1 MRLPSSFFISDTDT
15 DVGKT
20 VVAAV
25 LMMGLDATYWKPVQS
40 GCIDGSDREWVQRT
54 SGLPSERFAGEV
66 YRLSLPL
73 SPHAAAAHD
82 GVAIDLE
89 AITPPAVAPGRSLI
103 VEGAGGLL
111 VPLNDDALMIDLV
124 DRLGLP
130 VLLVARSG
138 LGTLNHTLL
147 SLEAL
152 VRRRLGVVGVGRL
165 QRHGH
170 EALAGDVP
178 GHVGAGQRQLLPSG
192 HGRGHPRAAQL
203 LQRRD
208 HRVRDERE
216 GGLAGDVA

>member
-1 MRLPSSFFISDTDT
+1 MRLPSSLFISGTDT
-15 DVGKT
+15 GVGKT

-25 LMMGLDATYWKPVQS
+25 LMTGLDAIYWKPVQS
-40 GCIDGSDREWVQRT
+40 GCIDGSDREWVQLK
-54 SGLPSERFAGEV
+54 SGLPPERFAAEA

-89 AITPPAVAPGRSLI
+89 AITPPAVAPGRALI

-111 VPLNDDALMIDLV
+111 VPLNDDSLMIDLAV
-124 DRLGLP
+124 RLGLP

-152 VRRRLGVVGVGRL
+152 ERRRLGVVGVVMNGPRN
-165 QRHGH
+165 RSNR
-170 EALAGDVP
+170 EAIERYGGVP
-178 GHVGAGQRQLLPSG
+178 VVAEIEPLPALDPGTLSSCFLSTFG
-192 HGRGHPRAAQL
+192 VSDG
-203 LQRRD
+203 
-208 HRVRDERE
+208 
-216 GGLAGDVA
+216 

>member
-1 MRLPSSFFISDTDT
+1 MRLPSSFFISGTDT

-152 VRRRLGVVGVGRL
+152 ERRRLGVVGVVMNG
-165 QRHGH
+165 
-170 EALAGDVP
+170 
-178 GHVGAGQRQLLPSG
+178 
-192 HGRGHPRAAQL
+192 
-203 LQRRD
+203 RRD
-208 HRVRDERE
+208 RGNRKAIERY
-216 GGLAGDVA
+216 GGVPVVAEIEPMPVLDPGTLSSCYRRTFGAADG